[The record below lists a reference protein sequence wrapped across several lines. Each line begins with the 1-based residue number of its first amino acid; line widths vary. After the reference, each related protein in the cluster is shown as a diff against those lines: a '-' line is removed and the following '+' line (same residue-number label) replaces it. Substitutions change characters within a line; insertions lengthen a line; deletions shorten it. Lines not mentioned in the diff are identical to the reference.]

1 MAAAA
6 GSGRCSTRPPVLWE
20 PLDLSYRME
29 DMMSIDWAFAD
40 GVATITINRPERKN
54 AITLAMRTEIEAA
67 FLKAQDDPQVRV
79 VVLTGAGGNFSAGA
93 DVSEMSGLG
102 MNDALLRMRHLHRM
116 ARAVA
121 NTQKPVIAAVRGVCV
136 GMSWALALASDV
148 VIAAEDARFQF
159 AFRHI
164 GLAPDGG
171 AAFLLTR
178 YLPIQRAKE
187 IIYSGRFVSGTEAQ
201 TLGLALHAVPSDD
214 VAAKA
219 AELARS
225 FAEAPTIALSMAKRQ
240 FEAAPGQTYTE
251 ALDFESAMQTLMV
264 YTEDFKEGTLSFKE
278 KRKTRFTGN

>member
-1 MAAAA
+1 M
-6 GSGRCSTRPPVLWE
+6 SV
-20 PLDLSYRME
+20 DLSLE
-29 DMMSIDWAFAD
+29 D
-40 GVATITINRPERKN
+40 GVATVTINRPERKN
-54 AITLAMRTEIEAA
+54 AITLAMRTGIEAA
-67 FLKAQDDPQVRV
+67 FQKAQDDPAVRV
-79 VVLTGAGGNFSAGA
+79 VVLTGAGENFSAGA

-121 NTQKPVIAAVRGVCV
+121 NTSKPVIAAVRGVCV
-136 GMSWALALASDV
+136 GMSWALALASDIV
-148 VIAAEDARFQF
+148 VAAEDARFQF

-178 YLPIQRAKE
+178 YLAIQQAKE
-187 IIYSGRFVSGTEAQ
+187 IVYSGRFVSGAEAGR
-201 TLGLALHAVPSDD
+201 LGLALHVLPSDQ
-214 VAAKA
+214 VQAKA
-219 AELARS
+219 AELARG
-225 FAEAPTIALSMAKRQ
+225 FADAPTIALSMAKRQ

-278 KRKTRFTGN
+278 KRKARFTGN

>member
-1 MAAAA
+1 
-6 GSGRCSTRPPVLWE
+6 
-20 PLDLSYRME
+20 
-29 DMMSIDWAFAD
+29 MSVDWSLED
-40 GVATITINRPERKN
+40 GVATVTINRPERKN

-67 FLKAQDDPQVRV
+67 FQKAQDDPAVRV
-79 VVLTGAGGNFSAGA
+79 VVLTGAGENFSAGA

-121 NTQKPVIAAVRGVCV
+121 NTSKPVITAVRGVCV
-136 GMSWALALASDV
+136 GMSWALALASDIV
-148 VIAAEDARFQF
+148 VAAEDARFQF

-178 YLPIQRAKE
+178 YLPIQQAKE
-187 IIYSGRFVSGTEAQ
+187 IIYSGRFVSGAEAGR
-201 TLGLALHAVPSDD
+201 LGLALHVLPSDQ
-214 VAAKA
+214 VQAKA

-225 FAEAPTIALSMAKRQ
+225 FAGAPTIALSMAKRQ

-251 ALDFESAMQTLMV
+251 ALDFESSMQTLMV

-278 KRKTRFTGN
+278 KRKARFTGN

>member
-1 MAAAA
+1 
-6 GSGRCSTRPPVLWE
+6 
-20 PLDLSYRME
+20 
-29 DMMSIDWAFAD
+29 MSVDWSFEN

-54 AITLAMRTEIEAA
+54 AITLAMRTEIEKA
-67 FLKAQDDPQVRV
+67 FQCAQDDPEVRAV
-79 VVLTGAGGNFSAGA
+79 ILTGAGGNFSAGA

-121 NTQKPVIAAVRGVCV
+121 NTNKPVIAAVRGVCV
-136 GMSWALALASDV
+136 GMSWALALASDI

-187 IIYSGRFVSGTEAQ
+187 IIYSGRFVSGAEAGE
-201 TLGLALHAVPSDD
+201 LGLALHVLPSED

-219 AELARS
+219 TELARS
-225 FAEAPTIALSMAKRQ
+225 FANAPTIALSMAKR
-240 FEAAPGQTYTE
+240 
-251 ALDFESAMQTLMV
+251 
-264 YTEDFKEGTLSFKE
+264 
-278 KRKTRFTGN
+278 

>member
-1 MAAAA
+1 MILQRQWIQT
-6 GSGRCSTRPPVLWE
+6 S
-20 PLDLSYRME
+20 E
-29 DMMSIDWAFAD
+29 DNMSVDWSFEN

-67 FLKAQDDPQVRV
+67 FQRAQDDPEVRAV
-79 VVLTGAGGNFSAGA
+79 ILTGAGGNFSAGA

-121 NTQKPVIAAVRGVCV
+121 NTNKPVIAAVRGVCV
-136 GMSWALALASDV
+136 GMSWALALASDI

-187 IIYSGRFVSGTEAQ
+187 II
-201 TLGLALHAVPSDD
+201 
-214 VAAKA
+214 
-219 AELARS
+219 
-225 FAEAPTIALSMAKRQ
+225 
-240 FEAAPGQTYTE
+240 
-251 ALDFESAMQTLMV
+251 
-264 YTEDFKEGTLSFKE
+264 
-278 KRKTRFTGN
+278 

>member
-1 MAAAA
+1 M
-6 GSGRCSTRPPVLWE
+6 SVEWVLE
-20 PLDLSYRME
+20 
-29 DMMSIDWAFAD
+29 D

-67 FLKAQDDPQVRV
+67 FLRAQDDPEARV

-121 NTQKPVIAAVRGVCV
+121 NTNKPVIAAVRGVCV
-136 GMSWALALASDV
+136 GMSWALALASDIV
-148 VIAAEDARFQF
+148 VAAEDARFQF

-187 IIYSGRFVSGTEAQ
+187 IIYSGRFVSGAEAGA
-201 TLGLALHAVPSDD
+201 LGLALHVLPSED
-214 VAAKA
+214 VLAKA
-219 AELARS
+219 MELARS

-240 FEAAPGQTYTE
+240 FEAAPAQSYSE
-251 ALDFESAMQTLMV
+251 ALDFESSMQTLMV

-278 KRKTRFTGN
+278 KRKARFTGN